1 MKGCQFI
8 KTGKCYCKSNEC
20 VYSHT
25 PTEKEYEIWRKS
37 KMNAGLTSEQVGNF
51 LVLLE
56 DANDSQLGAMIKTIE
71 EVIKAREMKK

>member
-1 MKGCQFI
+1 MKTDWTKEELI
-8 KTGKCYCKSNEC
+8 KVLRQCSKEIG
-20 VYSHT
+20 HT

-71 EVIKAREMKK
+71 QVIKAREMKK